1 MWRFC
6 ASSRNQFHQYYIY
19 GKFQDCSMYS
29 KAMKSCISYKATKS
43 IEDRD
48 IMLEALKTQ
57 EIKFT
62 SASVW
67 EKRENPAR
75 PSLEPRPLQV
85 FILLFLFFFFFCPTV
100 PPSQETGRWVNKHF
114 IGMA

>member
-1 MWRFC
+1 
-6 ASSRNQFHQYYIY
+6 
-19 GKFQDCSMYS
+19 MYS

-48 IMLEALKTQ
+48 TMLEALKTQ

-67 EKRENPAR
+67 EKRENPGEYWNGKEQTA
-75 PSLEPRPLQV
+75 SECG
-85 FILLFLFFFFFCPTV
+85 FF
-100 PPSQETGRWVNKHF
+100 ER
-114 IGMA
+114 